1 MKEMVSKVLLA
12 GDKYMLE
19 MHLIQ
24 PECSYST
31 CGTFIKNKGRIQ
43 KFKKKQEIHDIFIKT
58 NNPGQNIWNK
68 VEKSSKSGQDMK
80 SLISTFACFLTTIA
94 KVFFPEGRL
103 GTRLCIH
110 PNLRFSLYFLIT

>member
-31 CGTFIKNKGRIQ
+31 CGTFIKNKGRTQ
-43 KFKKKQEIHDIFIKT
+43 KLKKNRRFMIYLSKQIILDKI
-58 NNPGQNIWNK
+58 
-68 VEKSSKSGQDMK
+68 SGTK
-80 SLISTFACFLTTIA
+80 
-94 KVFFPEGRL
+94 
-103 GTRLCIH
+103 
-110 PNLRFSLYFLIT
+110 

>member
-24 PECSYST
+24 PEYSYST

-43 KFKKKQEIHDIFIKT
+43 KFKKNRRFMIYLSKQIILDKI
-58 NNPGQNIWNK
+58 
-68 VEKSSKSGQDMK
+68 SGTK
-80 SLISTFACFLTTIA
+80 
-94 KVFFPEGRL
+94 
-103 GTRLCIH
+103 
-110 PNLRFSLYFLIT
+110 

>member
-31 CGTFIKNKGRIQ
+31 CGTFIKTKERIQ
-43 KFKKKQEIHDIFIKT
+43 KFKKNRRFMIYLSKQIILDKI
-58 NNPGQNIWNK
+58 
-68 VEKSSKSGQDMK
+68 SGTK
-80 SLISTFACFLTTIA
+80 
-94 KVFFPEGRL
+94 
-103 GTRLCIH
+103 
-110 PNLRFSLYFLIT
+110 

>member
-31 CGTFIKNKGRIQ
+31 CGTFIKNKERIQ
-43 KFKKKQEIHDIFIKT
+43 KFKKTRRFTIYLSKRTILDKIF
-58 NNPGQNIWNK
+58 
-68 VEKSSKSGQDMK
+68 
-80 SLISTFACFLTTIA
+80 
-94 KVFFPEGRL
+94 
-103 GTRLCIH
+103 GTK
-110 PNLRFSLYFLIT
+110 